1 MSKTLF
7 YYFDHKWAGVVFH
20 RVIMNL
26 KLWAPT
32 LVMQLTTIVVT
43 RNVSISVKTLHTL
56 LKLNIICLQK
66 NIANELVFIR
76 DDPFEKNET
85 INKKLKH
92 CDRLLVIDYSV
103 FVDEMSLI
111 KLVEPFFKNQ
121 DILVLP
127 CVTEGI
133 NWDLFKKK
141 VLTHSQ
147 EPKSQMGLNFDTE
160 VSKKLDTDLYSVIKT
175 CPKVYSLDSKAVLRA
190 FKETKKQA
198 AAKIPVKTD
207 EMFEKFI
214 QRGLSICAYTN
225 ANVIVTYPHEC
236 LGNILE
242 TAGVTVN

>member
-1 MSKTLF
+1 
-7 YYFDHKWAGVVFH
+7 
-20 RVIMNL
+20 
-26 KLWAPT
+26 
-32 LVMQLTTIVVT
+32 MQLTTVIVT
-43 RNVSISVKTLHTL
+43 RNVSVSVKTLHTL

-76 DDPFEKNET
+76 DDPFEKNDI

-92 CDRLLVIDYSV
+92 CDRLLFIDYSV
-103 FVDEMSLI
+103 FVDELSLI
-111 KLVEPFFKNQ
+111 KLVDPFFKNQ

-141 VLTHSQ
+141 VTTGSQ
-147 EPKSQMGLNFDTE
+147 EPKSQMGLNFDTD
-160 VSKKLDTDLYSVIKT
+160 VSKKLDTDLYTVTKT
-175 CPKVYSLDSKAVLRA
+175 CPKVFSLDSKSVIRA

-207 EMFEKFI
+207 EMFEKFA
-214 QRGLSICAYTN
+214 QRGLNIYAYTN
-225 ANVIVTYPHEC
+225 ANLVVTYPHEC

-242 TAGVTVN
+242 SAGVTVN